1 VIWRRRRPGLA
12 CSELVE
18 LVTDYL
24 DDALSKRDRTRFE
37 EHIAGCDDCT
47 AYVAQFRQTIAALEV
62 LPPEEPEPA
71 TVDALLQV
79 FRGWSEDRPGGAGGS
94 GGSAGPGGPAGSPG

>member
-1 VIWRRRRPGLA
+1 LVIWRRRRPGLA

-24 DDALSKRDRTRFE
+24 DDALSKRDRARFE
-37 EHIAGCDDCT
+37 AHIAGCDVCT
-47 AYVAQFRQTIAALEV
+47 VYVAQFRETIAALDA
-62 LPPEEPEPA
+62 LPPEEPAPA

-79 FRGWSEDRPGGAGGS
+79 FRGWSQDRSPGTTGAPGPDGS
-94 GGSAGPGGPAGSPG
+94 GG

>member
-24 DDALSKRDRTRFE
+24 DDALSKGDRARFE
-37 EHIAGCDDCT
+37 AHIAGCDDCT
-47 AYVAQFRQTIAALEV
+47 VYVAQFTQTIAALDP
-62 LPPEEPEPA
+62 LPPDEPAPA
-71 TVDALLQV
+71 TVDALLHV
-79 FRGWSEDRPGGAGGS
+79 FRGWSQDRGPGTTSTPGS
-94 GGSAGPGGPAGSPG
+94 DGPGG

>member
-24 DDALSKRDRTRFE
+24 DDALSKGDRARFE
-37 EHIAGCDDCT
+37 AHIAGCDGCT
-47 AYVAQFRQTIAALEV
+47 MYLRQMREMLDLLGELSSESISPRAESELLSAFR
-62 LPPEEPEPA
+62 
-71 TVDALLQV
+71 D
-79 FRGWSEDRPGGAGGS
+79 WKGADGT
-94 GGSAGPGGPAGSPG
+94 SA

>member
-1 VIWRRRRPGLA
+1 MIWRRRRPGLA

-24 DDALSKRDRTRFE
+24 DDALSKGDRARFE
-37 EHIAGCDDCT
+37 AHIAGCDDCT
-47 AYVAQFRQTIAALEV
+47 VYVAQFTETIAALDA
-62 LPPEEPEPA
+62 LPQDEPEPA

-79 FRGWSEDRPGGAGGS
+79 FRGWTRDRPPGRTEAPGPDGAGG
-94 GGSAGPGGPAGSPG
+94 